1 MSVFLVA
8 ALNSLGMGATLVA
21 LSVVAL
27 DAWSRG
33 GLLGK
38 AYAPVV
44 HAGAAL
50 LVSGLL
56 QSACGRPLLILSV
69 CC

>member
-8 ALNSLGMGATLVA
+8 ALNSLGMGATLTS
-21 LSVVAL
+21 LSVIAL
-27 DAWSRG
+27 DGWARG
-33 GLLGK
+33 ALWGK

-50 LVSGLL
+50 LVS
-56 QSACGRPLLILSV
+56 
-69 CC
+69 